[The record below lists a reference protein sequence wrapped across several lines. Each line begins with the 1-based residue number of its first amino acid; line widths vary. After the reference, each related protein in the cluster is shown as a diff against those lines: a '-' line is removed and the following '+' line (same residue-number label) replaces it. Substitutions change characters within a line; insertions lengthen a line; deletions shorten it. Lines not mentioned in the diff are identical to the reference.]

1 MTQETTHSIVV
12 LDVETTGKE
21 RSTDQIIELC
31 MQVGL
36 GPGAA
41 SHVWRIRPSIPIHP
55 EAQAVHGITEADLR
69 ECPPFADVAR
79 LIIPRLAAADV
90 IVGYGVAFDLDILQ
104 AELARAGLAPLDL
117 STKQIVDVLRL
128 WHHVEPR
135 TLAAAHERFC
145 GAQHEGAHAAGMDV
159 AATARVLVAMR
170 AAFGLVGKSW
180 PELAAIAD
188 PYPGREKWIGPS
200 NHIQW
205 ENGAAVIA
213 FGKHK
218 GTRVDRVDPGFLLWV
233 LRKDF
238 PPHVKDICD
247 LALNKRGDELVA
259 ELAQRYPRSA

>member
-1 MTQETTHSIVV
+1 MTDTSIVV
-12 LDVETTGKE
+12 LDIETTGKE

-31 MQVGL
+31 LQLGL
-36 GPGAA
+36 GPQADRR
-41 SHVWRIRPSIPIHP
+41 VWRIKPTVPIHP
-55 EAQAVHGITEADLR
+55 EAQAVHGITEADLAD
-69 ECPPFADVAR
+69 CKPFGEFASVILSA
-79 LIIPRLAAADV
+79 LAAAEV

-128 WHHVEPR
+128 WHRVEPR

-170 AAFGLVGKSW
+170 AAFGLVGKTW

-188 PYPGREKWIGPS
+188 PFPGREKWIGPS

-218 GTRVDRVDPGFLLWV
+218 GTRVDRVDSGFLLWV

-247 LALNKRGDELVA
+247 LALNKRGDELTA
-259 ELAQRYPRSA
+259 ALAQRYPRSA